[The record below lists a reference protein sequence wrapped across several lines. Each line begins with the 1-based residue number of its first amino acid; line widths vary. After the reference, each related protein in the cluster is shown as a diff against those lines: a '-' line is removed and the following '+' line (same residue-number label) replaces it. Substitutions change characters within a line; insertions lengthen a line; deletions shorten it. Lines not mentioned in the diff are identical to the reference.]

1 MKTYS
6 FLLHSNK
13 VYSIKFTVRSYKK
26 LYESKKSLRSIVKKI
41 KFAGY
46 MDIFANIFA
55 YDFLTNAFIASIL
68 SGITCG
74 IVGSYI
80 VTRRIVFLSSGITH
94 ASFGGLGIALYAGIN
109 PILGALSFAALSSI
123 GIEFASRR
131 GRMREDS
138 VVGIIW
144 SFGMAIGALFMSL
157 RPGYATD
164 LTSYLFGNILLVTRT
179 DIVWLGIVA
188 SLLVI
193 ATLIWLRKIMYITFD
208 EEYAASQGINI
219 SMVAYIMAVVIAV
232 VIVLSIKV
240 MGIILLLSLITI
252 PTVIANSITKDYKQI
267 TLISTVIAVVG
278 NICGF
283 ILSYEYDIPTGS
295 CIIFILILLLIGV
308 KLLTLRKSRVKHT

>member
-1 MKTYS
+1 
-6 FLLHSNK
+6 
-13 VYSIKFTVRSYKK
+13 
-26 LYESKKSLRSIVKKI
+26 
-41 KFAGY
+41 

-74 IVGSYI
+74 IIGSYI

-94 ASFGGLGIALYAGIN
+94 ASFGGLGIALYMGVN
-109 PILGALSFAALSSI
+109 PILGALSFAVLSSL

-164 LTSYLFGNILLVTRT
+164 LTSYLFGNILLVTDT
-179 DIVWLGIVA
+179 DVIWLAVVAALMVIAALVWLRR
-188 SLLVI
+188 L
-193 ATLIWLRKIMYITFD
+193 MYITFD
-208 EEYAASQGINI
+208 EEYAASQGINT
-219 SMVAYIMAVVIAV
+219 SLVAYIMAIVVAT

-252 PTVIANSITKDYKQI
+252 PTVIANDITKDFRLI
-267 TLISTVIAVVG
+267 TLLSAAIAVLG
-278 NICGF
+278 NISGF

-295 CIIFILILLLIGV
+295 CIIFILVLLLIGV
-308 KLLTLRKSRVKHT
+308 KLLTLRKSRA

>member
-6 FLLHSNK
+6 FLFHLKNLLPNLRCEVTKSYTK
-13 VYSIKFTVRSYKK
+13 V
-26 LYESKKSLRSIVKKI
+26 KKSFHSITKKS

-46 MDIFANIFA
+46 MDIFANIFE

-74 IVGSYI
+74 IAGSYI

-94 ASFGGLGIALYAGIN
+94 ASFGGLGIALYAGVN
-109 PILGALSFAALSSI
+109 PIVGALSFAILSSL
-123 GIEFASRR
+123 GTEFASRR
-131 GRMREDS
+131 CGIREDS
-138 VVGIIW
+138 VVGIVW
-144 SFGMAIGALFMSL
+144 SLGMAIGALFMSL

-179 DIVWLGIVA
+179 DIVWLAIVA
-188 SLLVI
+188 AALI
-193 ATLIWLRKIMYITFD
+193 IGAIIWLRRLMFITFD
-208 EEYAASQGINI
+208 EEYAKSQGINT
-219 SMVAYIMAVVIAV
+219 SLTAYIMAIIIAI

-252 PTVIANSITKDYKQI
+252 PTVIANDISKDYRII
-267 TLISTVIAVVG
+267 TPLSALIAVVG
-278 NICGF
+278 NIFGF

-295 CIIFILILLLIGV
+295 CIIFILVILLIGV
-308 KLLTLRKSRVKHT
+308 KLLTLPKSRLRAK

>member
-1 MKTYS
+1 M
-6 FLLHSNK
+6 
-13 VYSIKFTVRSYKK
+13 
-26 LYESKKSLRSIVKKI
+26 KKSFHSITKKS

-46 MDIFANIFA
+46 MDIIANIFA

-109 PILGALSFAALSSI
+109 PILGALSFAALSSV

-131 GRMREDS
+131 GHIREDS

-144 SFGMAIGALFMSL
+144 SLGMAIGALFMSL

-164 LTSYLFGNILLVTRT
+164 LTSYLFGNILLVTPT
-179 DIVWLGIVA
+179 DNLWLGIITVA
-188 SLLVI
+188 LIVG
-193 ATLIWLRKIMYITFD
+193 AVIWLRKLMYITFD
-208 EEYAASQGINI
+208 EEYAKSQGINTTL
-219 SMVAYIMAVVIAV
+219 VAYIMTVVIAV
-232 VIVLSIKV
+232 VIVLSIKI

-252 PTVIANSITKDYKQI
+252 PTVIANDITKDFRLI
-267 TLISTVIAVVG
+267 TPLSAIIAVIG
-278 NICGF
+278 NIAGF
-283 ILSYEYDIPTGS
+283 ILSYEYDVPTGS
-295 CIIFILILLLIGV
+295 CIIFILVVMLIGI
-308 KLLTLRKSRVKHT
+308 KLLTLRRSRV